1 MLSYLHE
8 TICLYRYKLMRI
20 IYALDC
26 YVCQA
31 GATGSCFS
39 ESTETCHA
47 SKTNCASITETHYEG
62 DTLTSTMKR
71 KSCAAQ
77 DECVTGSVNI
87 GIARKTVN
95 TECCSTDLCNTALAP
110 ELPNSSP
117 NGKKC
122 FTCVGNNCTSTL
134 ECKGSE
140 DRCINATE
148 STGGQAMTTKG
159 CASQTFCSGS
169 LNAQIESNGVDLNCC
184 EGNLCN
190 NALRIG
196 QSVLFLL
203 LVPLASVILFN

>member
-1 MLSYLHE
+1 MKPLVTLALACALFSGV
-8 TICLYRYKLMRI
+8 
-20 IYALDC
+20 YALDC
-26 YVCQA
+26 YECLLTA
-31 GATGSCFS
+31 
-39 ESTETCHA
+39 TETCLSDATKTCPA
-47 SKTNCASITETHYEG
+47 SQTNCNSATVAVYVG
-62 DTLTSTMKR
+62 DTLTSTIKGM
-71 KSCAAQ
+71 SCAAQ
-77 DECVTGSVNI
+77 AECVSGSVNF
-87 GIARKTVN
+87 GIARTTIN

-122 FTCVGNNCTSTL
+122 FTCVGNDCTSTL

-140 DRCINATE
+140 DRCIKATV
-148 STGGQAMTTKG
+148 SGQTVTMKG
-159 CASQTFCSGS
+159 CASQTVCSGS
-169 LNAQIESNGVDLNCC
+169 LNAQIESIGVDVNCC